1 MVWGGVV
8 WWVVVGL
15 VVVVVFT
22 LPGNS
27 VQDVD
32 QFSRSTSWSGTS
44 AWACSGSCGLD
55 VVLMVDFYK
64 RIIVTVVLFLFSIL
78 TSSVKP
84 RSPFPHHPWLG

>member
-1 MVWGGVV
+1 MGILYLVAITNGNVSTMVAGPT
-8 WWVVVGL
+8 
-15 VVVVVFT
+15 FT
-22 LPGNS
+22 QKKLFQTING
-27 VQDVD
+27 D
-32 QFSRSTSWSGTS
+32 GM
-44 AWACSGSCGLD
+44 G